1 VIRLAGVSFRVEPA
15 SALTKL
21 ERRYLDG
28 LEQAAGPPEN
38 DLGNR
43 PVFHLVI
50 APGKLEIAAGGKRPE
65 PGLPAQ
71 IEWADG
77 RARVRHH
84 GFEAELDPAGCRGTY
99 SREGPEPFGLEIA
112 LKAALACRLP
122 LEGGLPL
129 HAAGIAI
136 EERGHVFFGPSG
148 AGKSTLS
155 GLSPFPVLS
164 DEMVAVTGPA
174 PFSVEATG
182 FWGTLDRNDAPRGKF
197 PLKALYELHKGS
209 TFALERL
216 APSAAFRRLMEV
228 ILVPPAP
235 ELWSAVMEVAGR
247 LCQAV
252 PVYRMTWSPSE
263 PPWEEIR
270 NPDSRSR
277 P

>member
-15 SALTKL
+15 SALTQL

-28 LEQAAGPPEN
+28 LERAAGSPDD

-43 PVFHLVI
+43 PVFHLDI
-50 APGKLEIAAGGKRPE
+50 APGKIGIAAEGNRPE

-71 IEWADG
+71 IEWVG
-77 RARVRHH
+77 GRVRIRHR
-84 GFEAELDPAGCRGTY
+84 GYEAELDPAGCRGTY
-99 SREGPEPFGLEIA
+99 LREGPEPYGLEIA
-112 LKAALACRLP
+112 LKVALACRLP

-129 HAAGIAI
+129 HAAGISI
-136 EERGHVFFGPSG
+136 DGRGHVFFGPSG

-155 GLSPFPVLS
+155 ALSPFPVLS

-174 PFSVEATG
+174 PFFVEATG

-197 PLKALYELHKGS
+197 PLQALYELQKGH
-209 TFALERL
+209 TFALERMS
-216 APSAAFRRLMEV
+216 PSVAFRRLMEV

-235 ELWSAVMEVAGR
+235 ELWSAVMGVAGR

-252 PVYRMTWSPSE
+252 PVYRMTWSPSG

-270 NPDSRSR
+270 NPESLSH